1 MNENKMVADQTTYNF
16 DKRTENYQDDINNY
30 ALPQELMVTITL
42 NEYRELL
49 TKGAKEE
56 EEKERL
62 KRYEK
67 EAEIRELEKQIEQL
81 EAKVELLI
89 HERDLKCEENV
100 ISPY

>member
-1 MNENKMVADQTTYNF
+1 MEEKMIAAQTSYNF

-49 TKGAKEE
+49 TKGAKAE

-67 EAEIRELEKQIEQL
+67 ETEIRELEKQINEL
-81 EAKVELLI
+81 EIKVELLTQ
-89 HERDLKCEENV
+89 ENGLKCEQNTC
-100 ISPY
+100 PY